1 MSKRALVLVATS
13 LIALYVASDS
23 APARRSSPRPS
34 DFTARVD
41 NPWFPLTP
49 GTTYVYRG
57 SDTGQPSRDVVT
69 VTHRTK
75 RVDGVPCVVIEDRLY
90 LSGRLAER
98 TTDWYSQDKQGNVW
112 YFGEETANLDENG
125 HVTSTWGSWEAG
137 RDGARAGIF
146 MPARPK
152 VGQSFRQEFY
162 QGHAEDHF
170 EIVGLRASVHT
181 PYVSS
186 TRALLTK
193 EWSPLEPGVIDHKLY
208 VHGIGTVFELT
219 VKGGSERNELVAV
232 RRER

>member
-1 MSKRALVLVATS
+1 MPRRAILLVLSS
-13 LIALYVASDS
+13 LIALVAASAS
-23 APARRSSPRPS
+23 APTGRSSLLPS

-41 NPWFPLTP
+41 NPWFPLMP

-57 SDTGQPSRDVVT
+57 SDAGRPSRDVVT
-69 VTHRTK
+69 VTHRTR
-75 RVDGVPCVVIEDRLY
+75 RVDGVPCVVIEDRVY
-90 LSGRLAER
+90 LSGWLAER
-98 TTDWYSQDKQGNVW
+98 TTDWYSQDKHGNVW
-112 YFGEETANLDENG
+112 YLGEATANLDEGG
-125 HVTSTWGSWEAG
+125 HVTSTGGSWEAG

-162 QGHAEDHF
+162 RGHAEDHF
-170 EIVGLRASVHT
+170 QVVDLRATVRA

-208 VHGIGTVFELT
+208 VRGVGIVLEQTI
-219 VKGGSERNELVAV
+219 KGGSERIELVSV
-232 RRER
+232 RRGR